1 MISEEVFIIR
11 LGTQIRK
18 IREQKNLSQQ
28 NLADLCNVPKSTI
41 ARVERA
47 EVNVT
52 IKTLLKI
59 ANAIEISPT
68 EFFTFYLIL
77 TQNKPI

>member
-1 MISEEVFIIR
+1 MISEETFIIS
-11 LGTQIRK
+11 LGTQVRK

-52 IKTLLKI
+52 IKTLIKI
-59 ANAIEISPT
+59 ASAIEISPT
-68 EFFTFYLIL
+68 QFFTFLF
-77 TQNKPI
+77 TTKKE

>member
-68 EFFTFYLIL
+68 EFFTFLFNSD
-77 TQNKPI
+77 TK

>member
-1 MISEEVFIIR
+1 MISEEEHAKK
-11 LGTQIRK
+11 LGVQIRK

-28 NLADLCNVPKSTI
+28 TLADLCNMPKSTI

-52 IKTLLKI
+52 IRTLIKI
-59 ANAIEISPT
+59 ANAIEISPVQ
-68 EFFTFYLIL
+68 FFSFIL
-77 TQNKPI
+77 NSDTKKG

>member
-1 MISEEVFIIR
+1 MISEKAFIIS

-68 EFFTFYLIL
+68 EFFTFLFNL
-77 TQNKPI
+77 DTK

>member
-1 MISEEVFIIR
+1 MISEGAFISN
-11 LGTQIRK
+11 LGTQIRR
-18 IREQKNLSQQ
+18 IRERKNLSQQ

-52 IKTLLKI
+52 IKTLVKI
-59 ANAIEISPT
+59 ANALEISPLD
-68 EFFTFYLIL
+68 FFTFLFNSN
-77 TQNKPI
+77 TKEE

>member
-1 MISEEVFIIR
+1 MSSEVDFIKN
-11 LGTQIRK
+11 LGVQIRK

-28 NLADLCNVPKSTI
+28 NLADLCNMPKSTI

-52 IKTLLKI
+52 IKTLVKI
-59 ANAIEISPT
+59 VNSLEIPPFDFFSFLFNPNAKKE
-68 EFFTFYLIL
+68 
-77 TQNKPI
+77 

>member
-1 MISEEVFIIR
+1 MISEETFIIS
-11 LGTQIRK
+11 LGTQVRK

-52 IKTLLKI
+52 IKTLIKI

-68 EFFTFYLIL
+68 QFFTFLF
-77 TQNKPI
+77 NAKKE

>member
-1 MISEEVFIIR
+1 MVTEDDYIKS
-11 LGTQIRK
+11 LGVQIRK

-28 NLADLCNVPKSTI
+28 SLADLCNMPKSTI

-52 IKTLLKI
+52 LKTLIKI
-59 ANAIEISPT
+59 ANAIEISPLQ
-68 EFFTFYLIL
+68 FFTFLFESA
-77 TQNKPI
+77 TKKE

>member
-1 MISEEVFIIR
+1 MISEETFIIS
-11 LGTQIRK
+11 LGTQVRK

-52 IKTLLKI
+52 IKTLIKI

-68 EFFTFYLIL
+68 QFFTFLF
-77 TQNKPI
+77 TTKKE